1 MNLFYAPDIA
11 QTLSLPE
18 EESQHCVKVLRMKAG
33 DHIHIIDGVGGLYEA
48 QITEAH
54 PKRTQVEILSV
65 QTEYGRRPFR
75 LHLAVAPTKNIDRFE
90 WFVEKATEIGFDELT
105 PLCCR
110 YSERKIIKPERI
122 EKILVSAA
130 KQSLKAYVPRL
141 NPMTTFKDFVAH
153 ILSPCLRGTSE
164 PTVLSRMAK
173 NAEEGND
180 SQFSTLNSQL
190 FIAHCYDQPKQHLFN
205 VCPPMS
211 DVVVMIGPEGDFS
224 EEEVEFALRNSF
236 QAITLGEARL
246 RTETAGVVAC
256 HLVTIANLKV

>member
-11 QTLSLPE
+11 QTLTLPE
-18 EESQHCVKVLRMKAG
+18 EESQHCAKVLRMKAG
-33 DHIHIIDGVGGLYEA
+33 ERIHIIDGVGGLYEA
-48 QITEAH
+48 EILESH
-54 PKRTQVEILSV
+54 PKRTQVTILSE
-65 QTEYGRRPFR
+65 QHEYGRRPFR

-141 NPMTTFKDFVAH
+141 NPMTTFKDF
-153 ILSPCLRGTSE
+153 I
-164 PTVLSRMAK
+164 
-173 NAEEGND
+173 N
-180 SQFSTLNSQL
+180 NSSSLTPHSSL
-190 FIAHCYDQPKQHLFN
+190 FIAHCYDQPKQHLLH
-205 VCPPMS
+205 VCPPAS
-211 DVVVMIGPEGDFS
+211 DVVVMVGPEGDFS
-224 EEEVEFALRNSF
+224 EEEVELALRNSF
-236 QAITLGEARL
+236 QAITLGESRL

-256 HLVTIANLKV
+256 HLVTIANLSK

>member
-11 QTLSLPE
+11 QTLTLPE
-18 EESQHCVKVLRMKAG
+18 EESQHCAKVLRMKAG
-33 DHIHIIDGVGGLYEA
+33 ERIHIIDGVGGLYEA

-54 PKRTQVEILSV
+54 PKRTQVEILNV
-65 QTEYGRRPFR
+65 QIEYGRRPFR

-110 YSERKIIKPERI
+110 YSERKVIKPERI

-141 NPMTTFKDFVAH
+141 NPMTTFKEF
-153 ILSPCLRGTSE
+153 I
-164 PTVLSRMAK
+164 
-173 NAEEGND
+173 N
-180 SQFSTLNSQL
+180 NSSSLISNSSL
-190 FIAHCYDQPKQHLFN
+190 FIAHCYDQPKKHLLHA
-205 VCPPMS
+205 CPTAS
-211 DVVVMIGPEGDFS
+211 DVVVMVGPEGDFS
-224 EEEVEFALRNSF
+224 EEEVELALRSSF
-236 QAITLGEARL
+236 QAITLGESRL

-256 HLVTIANLKV
+256 HLVTVANLVK

>member
-11 QTLSLPE
+11 QTLTLPE
-18 EESQHCVKVLRMKAG
+18 EESQHCAKVLRMKAG
-33 DHIHIIDGVGGLYEA
+33 ERIHIIDGVGGLYEA
-48 QITEAH
+48 EILESH
-54 PKRTQVEILSV
+54 PKRTQVTILSE
-65 QTEYGRRPFR
+65 QHEYGRRPFR

-141 NPMTTFKDFVAH
+141 NPMTTFKDF
-153 ILSPCLRGTSE
+153 I
-164 PTVLSRMAK
+164 
-173 NAEEGND
+173 N
-180 SQFSTLNSQL
+180 NSSSLTPHSSL
-190 FIAHCYDQPKQHLFN
+190 FIAHCYDQPKQHLLH
-205 VCPPMS
+205 VCPSAS
-211 DVVVMIGPEGDFS
+211 DVVVMVGPEGDFS

-236 QAITLGEARL
+236 QAITLGDARL

-256 HLVTIANLKV
+256 HLVTIANLSK

>member
-54 PKRTQVEILSV
+54 PKRTQIEILSV

-105 PLCCR
+105 PVCCR

-141 NPMTTFKDFVAH
+141 NPMITFKDF
-153 ILSPCLRGTSE
+153 I
-164 PTVLSRMAK
+164 
-173 NAEEGND
+173 NN
-180 SQFSTLNSQL
+180 FSLLTPHSSL

-205 VCPPMS
+205 VCPPAS

-224 EEEVEFALRNSF
+224 EEEVELALRNSF
-236 QAITLGEARL
+236 RSITLGDSRL

-256 HLVTIANLKV
+256 HLVTIANI

>member
-1 MNLFYAPDIA
+1 MFLFYAPDI
-11 QTLSLPE
+11 QQSLSLPE
-18 EESQHCVKVLRMKAG
+18 EESQHCIKVLRMKSG

-48 QITEAH
+48 QIIEAH
-54 PKRTQVEILSV
+54 PKRTQIEILSH

-130 KQSLKAYVPRL
+130 KQSLKAYVPIL
-141 NPMTTFKDFVAH
+141 NPMTTFKDF
-153 ILSPCLRGTSE
+153 I
-164 PTVLSRMAK
+164 
-173 NAEEGND
+173 N
-180 SQFSTLNSQL
+180 NSSFLTTHSSSL
-190 FIAHCYDQPKQHLFN
+190 FIAHCHNQPKQHLFKACQPGGN
-205 VCPPMS
+205 
-211 DVVVMIGPEGDFS
+211 VVVMVGPEGDFS
-224 EEEVEFALRNSF
+224 EEEVELALRNSF
-236 QAITLGEARL
+236 QAISLGESRL

-256 HLVTIANLKV
+256 HLVTIANVAMKDI

>member
-1 MNLFYAPDIA
+1 MNLFYAPDIL

-18 EESQHCVKVLRMKAG
+18 EESQHCAKVLRMKAG
-33 DHIHIIDGVGGLYEA
+33 EHIHIIDGVGGLYEA
-48 QITEAH
+48 EILEAH
-54 PKRTQVEILSV
+54 PKRTQVSIISE
-65 QTEYGRRPFR
+65 QHEYGRRPFR

-141 NPMTTFKDFVAH
+141 NPMIT
-153 ILSPCLRGTSE
+153 
-164 PTVLSRMAK
+164 AK
-173 NAEEGND
+173 EFIGN
-180 SQFSTLNSQL
+180 SSFLIPHSSL

-205 VCPPMS
+205 ACQPGG
-211 DVVVMIGPEGDFS
+211 DVVVMVGPEGDFS
-224 EEEVEFALRNSF
+224 EEEVELALRNSF
-236 QAITLGEARL
+236 QAITLGESRL

-256 HLVTIANLKV
+256 HLVTIANITK

>member
-11 QTLSLPE
+11 QTLTLPE
-18 EESQHCVKVLRMKAG
+18 EESQHCAKVLRMKAG
-33 DHIHIIDGVGGLYEA
+33 ERIHIIDGVGGLYEA
-48 QITEAH
+48 EILESH
-54 PKRTQVEILSV
+54 PKRTQVTILSE
-65 QTEYGRRPFR
+65 QHEYGRRPFR

-141 NPMTTFKDFVAH
+141 NPMTTFKDF
-153 ILSPCLRGTSE
+153 I
-164 PTVLSRMAK
+164 
-173 NAEEGND
+173 N
-180 SQFSTLNSQL
+180 NSSSLTPHSSL
-190 FIAHCYDQPKQHLFN
+190 FIAHCYDQPKQHLLH
-205 VCPPMS
+205 VCPSAS
-211 DVVVMIGPEGDFS
+211 DVVVMVGPEGDFS
-224 EEEVEFALRNSF
+224 EEEVELALRNSF
-236 QAITLGEARL
+236 QAITLGDARL

-256 HLVTIANLKV
+256 HLVTIANLSK

>member
-1 MNLFYAPDIA
+1 MNYEPKVFESLDDKIMNLFYAPDIL

-18 EESQHCVKVLRMKAG
+18 EESQHCAKVLRMKAG
-33 DHIHIIDGVGGLYEA
+33 EHIHIIDGVGGLYEA
-48 QITEAH
+48 EILEAH
-54 PKRTQVEILSV
+54 PKRTQVSIISE
-65 QTEYGRRPFR
+65 QHEYGRRPFR

-110 YSERKIIKPERI
+110 YSERKVIKPERI

-141 NPMTTFKDFVAH
+141 NPMIT
-153 ILSPCLRGTSE
+153 
-164 PTVLSRMAK
+164 AK
-173 NAEEGND
+173 EFIGN
-180 SQFSTLNSQL
+180 SSFLIPHSSL

-205 VCPPMS
+205 ACQPGG
-211 DVVVMIGPEGDFS
+211 DVVVMVGPEGDFS
-224 EEEVEFALRNSF
+224 EEEVELALRNSF
-236 QAITLGEARL
+236 QAITLGESRL

-256 HLVTIANLKV
+256 HLVTVANLKK

>member
-1 MNLFYAPDIA
+1 MNLFYAPDIL

-18 EESQHCVKVLRMKAG
+18 EESQHCAKVLRMKAG
-33 DHIHIIDGVGGLYEA
+33 EHIHIIDGVGGLYEA
-48 QITEAH
+48 EILEAH
-54 PKRTQVEILSV
+54 PKRTQVSIISE
-65 QTEYGRRPFR
+65 QHEYGRRPFR

-110 YSERKIIKPERI
+110 YSERKVIKPERI

-141 NPMTTFKDFVAH
+141 NPMIT
-153 ILSPCLRGTSE
+153 
-164 PTVLSRMAK
+164 AK
-173 NAEEGND
+173 EFIGN
-180 SQFSTLNSQL
+180 SSFLIPHSSL

-205 VCPPMS
+205 VCQPGG
-211 DVVVMIGPEGDFS
+211 DVVVMVGPEGDFS
-224 EEEVEFALRNSF
+224 EEEVELALRNSF
-236 QAITLGEARL
+236 QAITLGESRL

-256 HLVTIANLKV
+256 HLVTVANLKK

>member
-11 QTLSLPE
+11 QTLTLPE
-18 EESQHCVKVLRMKAG
+18 EESQHCAKVLRMKAG
-33 DHIHIIDGVGGLYEA
+33 ERIHIIDGVGGLYEA
-48 QITEAH
+48 EILESH
-54 PKRTQVEILSV
+54 PKRTQVTILSE
-65 QTEYGRRPFR
+65 QHEYGRRPFR

-141 NPMTTFKDFVAH
+141 NPMTIFKDF
-153 ILSPCLRGTSE
+153 I
-164 PTVLSRMAK
+164 
-173 NAEEGND
+173 N
-180 SQFSTLNSQL
+180 NSSSLTPHSSL
-190 FIAHCYDQPKQHLFN
+190 FIAHCYDQPKQHLLH
-205 VCPPMS
+205 VCPPAS
-211 DVVVMIGPEGDFS
+211 DVVVMVGPEGDFS
-224 EEEVEFALRNSF
+224 EEEVELALRNSF
-236 QAITLGEARL
+236 QAITLGESRL

-256 HLVTIANLKV
+256 HLVTIANLSK

>member
-1 MNLFYAPDIA
+1 MNLFYAPDIL

-18 EESQHCVKVLRMKAG
+18 EESQHCAKVLRMKAG
-33 DHIHIIDGVGGLYEA
+33 EHIHIIDGVGGLYEA
-48 QITEAH
+48 EIIEAH
-54 PKRTQVEILSV
+54 PKRTQVSIISE
-65 QTEYGRRPFR
+65 QHEYGRRPFR

-110 YSERKIIKPERI
+110 YSERKVIKPERI

-141 NPMTTFKDFVAH
+141 NPMIT
-153 ILSPCLRGTSE
+153 
-164 PTVLSRMAK
+164 AK
-173 NAEEGND
+173 EFIGN
-180 SQFSTLNSQL
+180 SSFLIPHSSL

-205 VCPPMS
+205 ACQPGG
-211 DVVVMIGPEGDFS
+211 DVVVMVGPEGDFS
-224 EEEVEFALRNSF
+224 EEEVELALRNSF
-236 QAITLGEARL
+236 QAITLGESRL

-256 HLVTIANLKV
+256 HLVTVANLKK

>member
-11 QTLSLPE
+11 QTLTLPE
-18 EESQHCVKVLRMKAG
+18 EESQHCAKVLRMKAG
-33 DHIHIIDGVGGLYEA
+33 EHIHIIDGVGGLYEA
-48 QITEAH
+48 EILEAH
-54 PKRTQVEILSV
+54 PKRTQVSIISE
-65 QTEYGRRPFR
+65 QHEYGRRPFR

-110 YSERKIIKPERI
+110 YSERKVIKPERI

-141 NPMTTFKDFVAH
+141 NPMIT
-153 ILSPCLRGTSE
+153 
-164 PTVLSRMAK
+164 AK
-173 NAEEGND
+173 EFIGN
-180 SQFSTLNSQL
+180 SSFLIPHSSL

-205 VCPPMS
+205 ACQPGG
-211 DVVVMIGPEGDFS
+211 DVVVMVGPEGDFS
-224 EEEVEFALRNSF
+224 EEEVELALRNSF
-236 QAITLGEARL
+236 QAITLGESRL

-256 HLVTIANLKV
+256 HLVTVANLKK

>member
-1 MNLFYAPDIA
+1 MNCEPKVFESLDDKIMNLFYAPDIL

-18 EESQHCVKVLRMKAG
+18 EESQHCAKVLRMKAG
-33 DHIHIIDGVGGLYEA
+33 EHIHIIDGVGGLYEA
-48 QITEAH
+48 EILEAH
-54 PKRTQVEILSV
+54 PKRTQVSIISE
-65 QTEYGRRPFR
+65 QHEYGRRPFR

-110 YSERKIIKPERI
+110 YSERKVIKPERI

-141 NPMTTFKDFVAH
+141 NPMIT
-153 ILSPCLRGTSE
+153 
-164 PTVLSRMAK
+164 AK
-173 NAEEGND
+173 EFIGN
-180 SQFSTLNSQL
+180 SSFLIPHSSL

-205 VCPPMS
+205 ACQPGG
-211 DVVVMIGPEGDFS
+211 DVVVMVGPEGDFS
-224 EEEVEFALRNSF
+224 EEEVELALRNSF
-236 QAITLGEARL
+236 QAITLGESRL

-256 HLVTIANLKV
+256 HLVTIANITK

>member
-1 MNLFYAPDIA
+1 MNLFYAPDIL

-18 EESQHCVKVLRMKAG
+18 EESQHCAKVLRMKAG
-33 DHIHIIDGVGGLYEA
+33 EHIHIIDGVGGLYEA
-48 QITEAH
+48 EILEAH
-54 PKRTQVEILSV
+54 PKRTQVSIISE
-65 QTEYGRRPFR
+65 QHEYGRRPFR

-110 YSERKIIKPERI
+110 YSERKVIKPERI

-141 NPMTTFKDFVAH
+141 NSMITFKEF
-153 ILSPCLRGTSE
+153 I
-164 PTVLSRMAK
+164 
-173 NAEEGND
+173 NN
-180 SQFSTLNSQL
+180 SQLSTLNSQL

-205 VCPPMS
+205 ACQPGG
-211 DVVVMIGPEGDFS
+211 DVVVMVGPEGDFS
-224 EEEVEFALRNSF
+224 EEEVELALRNSF
-236 QAITLGEARL
+236 QAITLGESRL

-256 HLVTIANLKV
+256 HLVTVANLKK

>member
-11 QTLSLPE
+11 QTLTLPE
-18 EESQHCVKVLRMKAG
+18 EESQHCAKVLRMKAG
-33 DHIHIIDGVGGLYEA
+33 ERIHIIDGVGGLYEA
-48 QITEAH
+48 EILESH
-54 PKRTQVEILSV
+54 PKRTQVTILSE
-65 QTEYGRRPFR
+65 QHEYGRRPFR

-141 NPMTTFKDFVAH
+141 NPMTTFKDF
-153 ILSPCLRGTSE
+153 I
-164 PTVLSRMAK
+164 
-173 NAEEGND
+173 N
-180 SQFSTLNSQL
+180 NSSSLTPHSSL
-190 FIAHCYDQPKQHLFN
+190 FIAHCYDQPKQHLLHACQPAGN
-205 VCPPMS
+205 
-211 DVVVMIGPEGDFS
+211 VVVMVGPEGDFS
-224 EEEVEFALRNSF
+224 EEEVELALRNSF
-236 QAITLGEARL
+236 QAITLGESRL

-256 HLVTIANLKV
+256 HLVTIANLSK

>member
-11 QTLSLPE
+11 QTFTLPE
-18 EESQHCVKVLRMKAG
+18 EESQHCAKVLRMKAG
-33 DHIHIIDGVGGLYEA
+33 ERIHIIDGVGGLYEA
-48 QITEAH
+48 EILESH
-54 PKRTQVEILSV
+54 PKRTQVTILSE
-65 QTEYGRRPFR
+65 QHEYGRRPFR

-141 NPMTTFKDFVAH
+141 NPMTTFKDF
-153 ILSPCLRGTSE
+153 I
-164 PTVLSRMAK
+164 
-173 NAEEGND
+173 N
-180 SQFSTLNSQL
+180 NSSSLTPHSSL
-190 FIAHCYDQPKQHLFN
+190 FIAHCYDQPKQHLLH
-205 VCPPMS
+205 VCPSAS
-211 DVVVMIGPEGDFS
+211 DVVVMVGPEGDFS
-224 EEEVEFALRNSF
+224 EEEVELALRNSF
-236 QAITLGEARL
+236 QAITLGESRL

-256 HLVTIANLKV
+256 HLVTIANLSK

>member
-1 MNLFYAPDIA
+1 MNLFYAPDI
-11 QTLSLPE
+11 QQSLSLPE
-18 EESQHCVKVLRMKAG
+18 EESQHCIKVLRMKSG

-48 QITEAH
+48 QIIEAH
-54 PKRTQVEILSV
+54 PKRTQVEILTH

-130 KQSLKAYVPRL
+130 KQSLKAYVPIL
-141 NPMTTFKDFVAH
+141 NPMTTFKEFV
-153 ILSPCLRGTSE
+153 
-164 PTVLSRMAK
+164 
-173 NAEEGND
+173 NN
-180 SQFSTLNSQL
+180 STFLTPHSSL
-190 FIAHCYDQPKQHLFN
+190 FIAHCHNQPKQHLFN
-205 VCPPMS
+205 ACQS
-211 DVVVMIGPEGDFS
+211 GGNVVVMVGPEGDFS
-224 EEEVEFALRNSF
+224 EEEVELALRNSF
-236 QAITLGEARL
+236 QAISLGESRL

-256 HLVTIANLKV
+256 HLVTVANHAK